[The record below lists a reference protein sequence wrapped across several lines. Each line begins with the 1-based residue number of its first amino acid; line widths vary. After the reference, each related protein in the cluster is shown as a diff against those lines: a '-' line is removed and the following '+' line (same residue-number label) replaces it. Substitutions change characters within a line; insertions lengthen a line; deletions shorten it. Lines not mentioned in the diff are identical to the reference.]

1 MWSAG
6 SLGVGDRHFR
16 STIHILSVAEAPR
29 TREPRCVRNVLLL
42 AACLAVPAFGA
53 GAASFDCT
61 KAATTV
67 ENEICADPIL
77 SQADEHMAE
86 AYSKAMEA
94 TLAPRAL
101 RTDQM
106 RWLGSRDSAG
116 TLDDLRAS
124 YDRRIAELA
133 GEARKW
139 QSTRRDLGD
148 AQARQACVAIPDA
161 PEDPC
166 TVDAFANVAGS
177 GDALAFQLQ
186 SYTNPQYRSGGGV
199 VVFRRRGTT
208 LTPVIATAV
217 DGVHFNPPVVVQSP
231 AGKLL
236 DVSGTMD
243 GTGAFNAGSLYL
255 MDGEKLSEIDT
266 ESWLFDLA
274 KRLPRGWGAWKGVF
288 PDYAKL
294 TASTPLWKSGDGNCC
309 PTAGRA
315 TLKLGV
321 KNGRLVI
328 LDLHIRNGEAAA
340 QGN

>member
-1 MWSAG
+1 M
-6 SLGVGDRHFR
+6 RN
-16 STIHILSVAEAPR
+16 ILF
-29 TREPRCVRNVLLL
+29 L
-42 AACLAVPAFGA
+42 AACLAAPASGA
-53 GAASFDCT
+53 GAASFDCA
-61 KAATTV
+61 KAATTI
-67 ENEICADPIL
+67 ENEICADSVL
-77 SQADEHMAE
+77 SQADERMAE
-86 AYSKAMEA
+86 AYRKAMEA

-101 RTDQM
+101 RIDQV

-116 TLDDLRAS
+116 TLDDLRGS
-124 YDRRIAELA
+124 YDRRIAELTKEA
-133 GEARKW
+133 GKW
-139 QSTRRDLGD
+139 QSMRRDTD
-148 AQARQACVAIPDA
+148 EARARQACVAIPDA

-177 GDALAFQLQ
+177 GGALAFQLQ

-208 LTPVIATAV
+208 LTPVIANAV
-217 DGVHFNPPVVVQSP
+217 DGVHFNPPVVVQSQ

-236 DVSGTMD
+236 DVSGTME

-274 KRLPRGWGAWKGVF
+274 KRLPKGWGAWKGIF

-294 TASTPLWKSGDGNCC
+294 TAATPLWKSGDGNCC

-315 TLKLGV
+315 TFKLGI

>member
-1 MWSAG
+1 
-6 SLGVGDRHFR
+6 LPGVGSRHMR
-16 STIHILSVAEAPR
+16 SAMLAVAALPR
-29 TREPRCVRNVLLL
+29 TRQPLAVRTAILL
-42 AACLAVPAFGA
+42 AACLVVSACGA
-53 GAASFDCT
+53 RAASFDCA

-67 ENEICADPIL
+67 ENAICADPAL
-77 SQADEHMAE
+77 SQADEHMAQ
-86 AYSKAMEA
+86 AYSKALGA

-101 RTDQM
+101 RADQM
-106 RWLGSRDSAG
+106 RWLGSRDSVG
-116 TLDDLRAS
+116 TLDDLSGS
-124 YDRRIAELA
+124 YDRRIAELLA
-133 GEARKW
+133 WSDKW
-139 QSTRRDLGD
+139 QSVRRDTGE
-148 AQARQACVAIPDA
+148 AEARRACVTIPDA

-166 TVDAFANVAGS
+166 TVDAFASVAGS

-217 DGVHFNPPVVVQSP
+217 ESVHFNPPVVVQSP

-236 DVSGTMD
+236 NVPGTME

-266 ESWLFDLA
+266 DSWLFDLA
-274 KRLPRGWGAWKGVF
+274 KRLPKGWGAWKGIF

-294 TASTPLWKSGDGNCC
+294 TATTSLWKSGDGNCC

-315 TLKLGV
+315 TLRLGI

-328 LDLHIRNGEAAA
+328 LDLHIGNGVAAA

>member
-6 SLGVGDRHFR
+6 LPGVGSRHIR
-16 STIHILSVAEAPR
+16 SRHPILSVAALPR
-29 TREPRCVRNVLLL
+29 TRQPRAVRTAILL
-42 AACLAVPAFGA
+42 AACLAVPACGA
-53 GAASFDCT
+53 QAASFDCA
-61 KAATTV
+61 KAATSV
-67 ENEICADPIL
+67 ENAICADPAL
-77 SQADEHMAE
+77 SQADEHMAQ
-86 AYSKAMEA
+86 AYSKALGA

-106 RWLGSRDSAG
+106 HWLGSRESAG
-116 TLDDLRAS
+116 THDDLRGS
-124 YDRRIAELA
+124 YDRRIAELLA
-133 GEARKW
+133 WSDKW
-139 QSTRRDLGD
+139 QSVRRDTGE
-148 AQARQACVAIPDA
+148 AEARRACVAIPDA

-199 VVFRRRGTT
+199 VVFRRHGTT

-217 DGVHFNPPVVVQSP
+217 ESVTFGSPVVVQSP
-231 AGKLL
+231 TGKLL
-236 DVSGTMD
+236 NVPGMMA

-274 KRLPRGWGAWKGVF
+274 RRLPKGWGAWKGIF

-294 TASTPLWKSGDGNCC
+294 TAATPLWKSGDGNCC

-315 TLKLGV
+315 TLRLGI

-340 QGN
+340 TGN

>member
-1 MWSAG
+1 MAQAYG
-6 SLGVGDRHFR
+6 
-16 STIHILSVAEAPR
+16 
-29 TREPRCVRNVLLL
+29 
-42 AACLAVPAFGA
+42 
-53 GAASFDCT
+53 
-61 KAATTV
+61 KAL
-67 ENEICADPIL
+67 D
-77 SQADEHMAE
+77 
-86 AYSKAMEA
+86 A

-101 RTDQM
+101 RTDQI
-106 RWLGSRDSAG
+106 RWLSSRESVG
-116 TLDDLRAS
+116 TLDDLRGS
-124 YDRRIAELA
+124 YDRRIAELLA
-133 GEARKW
+133 EADKW
-139 QSTRRDLGD
+139 QSVRRDVGE
-148 AQARQACVAIPDA
+148 AEARRACVAIPDA

-166 TVDAFANVAGS
+166 TVDAFASVAGS

-199 VVFRRRGTT
+199 VVFRRHGTM

-217 DGVHFNPPVVVQSP
+217 ESVHFNPPVVVQSSV
-231 AGKLL
+231 GKLL
-236 DVSGTMD
+236 DVSGTME

-274 KRLPRGWGAWKGVF
+274 RRLPKGWGAWKGIF

-294 TASTPLWKSGDGNCC
+294 TAATPLWKNGDGNCC

-315 TLKLGV
+315 TLRLGI

-340 QGN
+340 TGN

>member
-1 MWSAG
+1 L
-6 SLGVGDRHFR
+6 LGVGSRHIR
-16 STIHILSVAEAPR
+16 SAIPYCRLQRRRERASLGAMR
-29 TREPRCVRNVLLL
+29 TAILL
-42 AACLAVPAFGA
+42 AACLAVPACGA
-53 GAASFDCT
+53 QAASFDCA

-67 ENEICADPIL
+67 ENAICADPAL
-77 SQADEHMAE
+77 SQADEHMAQ
-86 AYSKAMEA
+86 AYSKALDA

-101 RTDQM
+101 RTDQI
-106 RWLGSRDSAG
+106 RWLSSRESVG
-116 TLDDLRAS
+116 TLDDLRGS
-124 YDRRIAELA
+124 YDRRITELLAEA
-133 GEARKW
+133 DKW
-139 QSTRRDLGD
+139 QSVRRDVGE
-148 AQARQACVAIPDA
+148 AEARRACVAIPDA

-166 TVDAFANVAGS
+166 TVDAFASVAGS

-199 VVFRRRGTT
+199 VVFRRHGTM

-217 DGVHFNPPVVVQSP
+217 ESVHFNPPVVVQSS
-231 AGKLL
+231 AGRLL
-236 DVSGTMD
+236 DVSGTME

-255 MDGEKLSEIDT
+255 MDGDKLSEIDT

-274 KRLPRGWGAWKGVF
+274 KRLPKGWGAWKGIF
-288 PDYAKL
+288 PNYAKL

-315 TLKLGV
+315 MLRLDIR
-321 KNGRLVI
+321 NGRLVI

>member
-1 MWSAG
+1 M
-6 SLGVGDRHFR
+6 RR
-16 STIHILSVAEAPR
+16 ILF
-29 TREPRCVRNVLLL
+29 L
-42 AACLAVPAFGA
+42 AACLAVPACGA
-53 GAASFDCT
+53 AAASFDCA

-77 SQADEHMAE
+77 SRADEHMAE
-86 AYSKAMEA
+86 TYGKAMEA

-124 YDRRIAELA
+124 YDRRIAELV
-133 GEARKW
+133 GEAGKW
-139 QSTRRDLGD
+139 QGVRRGTSE
-148 AQARQACVAIPDA
+148 AEARRTCVAIPDA

-177 GDALAFQLQ
+177 GDALAYQLQ
-186 SYTNPQYRSGGGV
+186 SYTTPRYRSGGGV
-199 VVFRRRGTT
+199 VVFRRRGAT

-217 DGVHFNPPVVVQSP
+217 DGVHFNPPTVLQSP

-243 GTGAFNAGSLYL
+243 GTGAFNAGSLYV

-274 KRLPRGWGAWKGVF
+274 KRLPKGWGAWKGIF

-294 TASTPLWKSGDGNCC
+294 TAATPLWKSGDGNCC

-315 TLKLGV
+315 TLKLGIRD
-321 KNGRLVI
+321 GRLVI
-328 LDLHIRNGEAAA
+328 VDLHIRTGEAAA